1 MFTCESFRFALFSR
15 CKVLTD
21 HNNHTA
27 EMADEAP
34 FQFLHQELIQYI
46 YKSKEQGE
54 VRNESDFFDL
64 ELSDITII
72 TDH

>member
-1 MFTCESFRFALFSR
+1 
-15 CKVLTD
+15 
-21 HNNHTA
+21 
-27 EMADEAP
+27 MADEAP

-64 ELSDITII
+64 EQSDRTRI